1 MFPRRSGIS
10 GHPGSGAGAHGR
22 WDSALLH
29 SRALGSCCA
38 KTCQG
43 TRHVSCQRVANSCWP
58 QCATHLRRLAHR
70 TSSTHPLS
78 CVRRDREVV
87 LAAVKKRGSAL
98 QYASAGLRADRE
110 VVMTALRTGPGRKY
124 RDNFCQVYF
133 QYASPTLRADIDF
146 VRPAVLLYGA
156 YAALQH
162 VSAELQVDTRLD
174 FLRRQWRLHPSSRE
188 WDHPA
193 VKVYGT
199 CLVQKRRAPA
209 ASRRA

>member
-1 MFPRRSGIS
+1 MGL
-10 GHPGSGAGAHGR
+10 GAVALARARFVLRKRMSRDPSRELSADRKFVLAAVRYSPPEDGA
-22 WDSALLH
+22 SYLK
-29 SRALGSCCA
+29 RAS
-38 KTCQG
+38 TE
-43 TRHVSCQRVANSCWP
+43 
-58 QCATHLRRLAHR
+58 LRA
-70 TSSTHPLS
+70 
-78 CVRRDREVV
+78 DREVV

>member
-1 MFPRRSGIS
+1 MLGRKARTQDEAERTVCTQQIQFRSRLVVVSCDAFHCIRCSVAGKSRTPKVFPRRSGIS

-98 QYASAGLRADRE
+98 QYAS
-110 VVMTALRTGPGRKY
+110 
-124 RDNFCQVYF
+124 
-133 QYASPTLRADIDF
+133 
-146 VRPAVLLYGA
+146 
-156 YAALQH
+156 
-162 VSAELQVDTRLD
+162 SA
-174 FLRRQWRLHPSSRE
+174 SSRLG
-188 WDHPA
+188 WA
-193 VKVYGT
+193 TGG
-199 CLVQKRRAPA
+199 
-209 ASRRA
+209 SRGCHDRIAYWSWPQVP

>member
-1 MFPRRSGIS
+1 MGL
-10 GHPGSGAGAHGR
+10 GAVALARARFVLRKNMSRDPSRELSADRKFVLAAVRYSPPEDGASYLKHA
-22 WDSALLH
+22 STEL
-29 SRALGSCCA
+29 RA
-38 KTCQG
+38 
-43 TRHVSCQRVANSCWP
+43 
-58 QCATHLRRLAHR
+58 
-70 TSSTHPLS
+70 
-78 CVRRDREVV
+78 DREVV

-124 RDNFCQVYF
+124 REKGIYF

-174 FLRRQWRLHPSSRE
+174 FLRRQWRLHRSSRE
-188 WDHPA
+188 
-193 VKVYGT
+193 
-199 CLVQKRRAPA
+199 
-209 ASRRA
+209 